1 MFRRRQNKD
10 YDEYID
16 YDSSQEPLQDE
27 ELSNQQESWNTESNY
42 YDLDDDYPTTE
53 NDHNNQ
59 YAQDL
64 DRNDYYNDDD
74 YGNQPLQYPR
84 QESHEPTL
92 GSRRLRREA
101 PQESPE
107 ELQGQRSRYNA
118 RIDRFLNNGII
129 IVGVLLIIVLVIAFM
144 L

>member
-16 YDSSQEPLQDE
+16 YDSSQEPSHDE

-92 GSRRLRREA
+92 DSRRLRREA
-101 PQESPE
+101 PQESLE